1 MLIASHTGNRIGHA
15 QGGIT
20 AVVRTRIA
28 NDEGRAVLECVTS
41 HARQGPKS

>member
-1 MLIASHTGNRIGHA
+1 MLIAPHTGNRIGHA
-15 QGGIT
+15 QGGVT

-41 HARQGPKS
+41 HARKGPKS